1 MVGTRKLSMQSGSA
15 IFDGFR
21 KFGND
26 EEETLP
32 LPQRPSSPR
41 DICGN
46 GLSNSESAITD
57 IFFLDIPLDRR
68 LSPPSVFPPFFLRV
82 SKRKTLFWQMAQRS
96 KFGKW
101 EEEEGRRVG
110 RGNQEEGLPLV
121 FCTEVACRELT
132 GGGFGL
138 HTG

>member
-1 MVGTRKLSMQSGSA
+1 MVGARKLSMQPGSA

-57 IFFLDIPLDRR
+57 IFFLDIPLDRG
-68 LSPPSVFPPFFLRV
+68 LFPPSVFPPSFFGSQRE
-82 SKRKTLFWQMAQRS
+82 RHFFWQMAQRS

-101 EEEEGRRVG
+101 EEEGRRVG

-121 FCTEVACRELT
+121 FCTEVSCRELT

>member
-1 MVGTRKLSMQSGSA
+1 MQSGSA

-21 KFGND
+21 KFGM
-26 EEETLP
+26 TRR
-32 LPQRPSSPR
+32 RPFLFHSAHLRR

-57 IFFLDIPLDRR
+57 IFFLDIPLDRG
-68 LSPPSVFPPFFLRV
+68 LFPPSVFPPSFFGSQRE
-82 SKRKTLFWQMAQRS
+82 RHFFWQMAQRS